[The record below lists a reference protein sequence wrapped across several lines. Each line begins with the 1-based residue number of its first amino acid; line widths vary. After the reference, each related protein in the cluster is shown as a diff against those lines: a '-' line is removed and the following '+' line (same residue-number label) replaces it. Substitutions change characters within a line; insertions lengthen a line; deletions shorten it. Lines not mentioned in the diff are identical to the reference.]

1 MRDIKENALIK
12 DAKEKALRGELLD
25 REAFIKL
32 LEIDPLSESCD
43 ALGEAADEVA
53 KAVTKGQAYIWGAI
67 GIDYH
72 PCPMN
77 CDYCSLG
84 EKWGIVKEDYEL
96 PQGEIIEIVRKYVE
110 QKVRWIVLRTT
121 QFYSTDKLKLL
132 VERIRRDVAGEY
144 ELVVNI
150 GEFDCALADEFHL
163 KGVDC
168 AYHTLRL
175 REGKDTSFD
184 PGDRIKTM
192 GNIKKS
198 KLKLVSLI
206 EPIGIEHGNEEIAEA
221 LYNIVNYDAVVSGA
235 MQRIP
240 VKGTPLGE
248 IDAISE
254 RRLAQIIGAIRLALN
269 YKVKDICVHM
279 ASETSVKF
287 GANVVVVETGAVP
300 RDDSNSLSED
310 WNEFCPLDA
319 ERMFNDHGYKVIQR
333 RESI

>member
-1 MRDIKENALIK
+1 MRDMKEITLIK
-12 DAKEKALRGELLD
+12 AAKEKALRGELLD
-25 REAFIKL
+25 REVFIKL
-32 LEIDPLSESCD
+32 LEIDPLSKSCD
-43 ALGEAADEVA
+43 ILGEAADEVA

-77 CDYCSLG
+77 CNYCSLG

-96 PQGEIIEIVRKYVE
+96 PQGAIIDIVRKYVE

-121 QFYSTDKLKLL
+121 QFYSTDKLKHL

-144 ELVVNI
+144 ELVINI
-150 GEFDCALADEFHL
+150 GEFNSALADEFYDS
-163 KGVDC
+163 GVDC

-175 REGKDTSFD
+175 REGRDTAFNPD
-184 PGDRIKTM
+184 DRIGTM
-192 GNIKKS
+192 KSIKDS
-198 KLKLVSLI
+198 KLKLVSLV
-206 EPIGIEHGNEEIAEA
+206 EPIGTEHSNEEIAEA
-221 LYNIVNYDAVVSGA
+221 LYNIVKYDAAVSGA

-248 IDAISE
+248 LDPISE

-300 RDDSNSLSED
+300 RDDANVLSED
-310 WNEFCPLDA
+310 WNEFCPMDA
-319 ERMFNDHGYKVIQR
+319 ERMFNAHGYKVIQR